1 MHSFPPA
8 VLKWPFDPSF
18 FFFEPLSHSGY
29 HFAELIEKG
38 ELRDKSTLRGLAEV
52 LIITVLITSWRKKK
66 TFRFYAGR
74 NGSVQMVFVEETL
87 PVGQLQCNSA
97 LVND

>member
-8 VLKWPFDPSF
+8 VLNQPFDPSLF

-38 ELRDKSTLRGLAEV
+38 KLGDKRTLRGLALV
-52 LIITVLITSWRKKK
+52 LIITVLIT
-66 TFRFYAGR
+66 
-74 NGSVQMVFVEETL
+74 
-87 PVGQLQCNSA
+87 
-97 LVND
+97 

>member
-8 VLKWPFDPSF
+8 VLNQPFDPSL

-38 ELRDKSTLRGLAEV
+38 KLGDKRTLRGLALV
-52 LIITVLITSWRKKK
+52 LIITVLIT
-66 TFRFYAGR
+66 
-74 NGSVQMVFVEETL
+74 
-87 PVGQLQCNSA
+87 
-97 LVND
+97 

>member
-18 FFFEPLSHSGY
+18 FFFFEPLSHSGY
-29 HFAELIEKG
+29 HFAELIEKR

-52 LIITVLITSWRKKK
+52 LIITVLITSWKKN
-66 TFRFYAGR
+66 F
-74 NGSVQMVFVEETL
+74 QIL
-87 PVGQLQCNSA
+87 CW
-97 LVND
+97 

>member
-52 LIITVLITSWRKKK
+52 LIITVLITSWGKKK
-66 TFRFYAGR
+66 LSDFML
-74 NGSVQMVFVEETL
+74 VEMVLYKWFL
-87 PVGQLQCNSA
+87 
-97 LVND
+97 